1 MGEKK
6 KKVAAQQTWKKVL
19 FVIAAVLFVFVMV
32 ISSMGTNW
40 ITGLAPVKAGDT
52 VVLDYTIYD
61 ASGVPFLTTSQQVYK
76 EQAAKGAGVLFA
88 KQQLT
93 LTADQSLNQAIYP
106 VTVYTPINGGSWQD
120 FAIYNPEYN
129 AISSGVV
136 GMKTSETKKI
146 VLPTNNTMTTLF
158 SPEDLEKVNVNMSA
172 LDIGDTMLM
181 GVSENPNASAAN
193 STAVSYLRLGEISR
207 KSDAGLVVDFGY
219 PYAEI
224 TLYKFTNQ

>member
-1 MGEKK
+1 
-6 KKVAAQQTWKKVL
+6 
-19 FVIAAVLFVFVMV
+19 
-32 ISSMGTNW
+32 
-40 ITGLAPVKAGDT
+40 
-52 VVLDYTIYD
+52 
-61 ASGVPFLTTSQQVYK
+61 
-76 EQAAKGAGVLFA
+76 
-88 KQQLT
+88 
-93 LTADQSLNQAIYP
+93 
-106 VTVYTPINGGSWQD
+106 VYTPINGGSWQD
-120 FAIYNPEYN
+120 FAIYSPEYD

-146 VLPTNNTMTTLF
+146 VLPLNNTMTTLF
-158 SPEDLEKVNVNMSA
+158 SPEDLKKVNVNMSA

-224 TLYKFTNQ
+224 TVYKFSNQ